1 MKIAE
6 SKGNWTR
13 LWKALKIDLG
23 REEKWNERDIYS
35 KDSRRLKHLGVTPDK
50 IDKVKRELGK
60 YSAGHLQFHRFVY
73 FFARDPE
80 TVRRWTKSS
89 NISIAFLKFCHKV
102 TRNKREIVKSKL
114 SELLLLIELFRKRE
128 IVQYEARLHEP
139 IDLSTLSI
147 RSVLSTL
154 KLGERTAGFKIEK
167 QLNYDKFIVYA
178 LSKKIGAN
186 QKVYKF
192 ILLKKIRSKLFINL
206 ALDTTD
212 EKNKILGKLS
222 KKFRIPINRLKE
234 KPNLTNFINFLNNGQ
249 SQSFTLVGV
258 DFIDQ
263 AFRIGV
269 SPLYGRPENVTSNTY
284 YRQILTSTDI
294 EILESIQKIKIIHLS
309 QAKSLPVN
317 IYFLNYKNED
327 IIGGMKLSLNAKG
340 LNLSKRE
347 SLKEDYKNNF
357 GFSLDTPL
365 AFDVNE
371 KEIYKKFLY
380 NPAKKKKRIEI
391 ISDKAIEISH
401 KLLKYNLLPQPKQ
414 IEETAKICTYHGCP
428 IKYKPQWVTNKIC
441 TCGNDLWDRGS
452 TLITQL
458 IDEKRVRDF
467 FYKIALENNYQATVL
482 EKDLI
487 KRKIF
492 PIEIVK
498 NDEKVCFIPITIP
511 LTDQQIEVL
520 QYRYPNLV
528 FVTSRNDSAT
538 LSAKGFQVEEL
549 YSFTYELFT
558 NSTTKIDNLLNSVT
572 ANKLTKLRD
581 LSNNSSGRVTND
593 TWYINQGTMSAEFFE
608 ADISILLNYI
618 FKNSIWLG
626 AKRRGEPLPDSL
638 SAFPIED
645 RNRGCFISDAKFSL
659 GTAPNIGN
667 KDKNKKYI
675 TIGKNNS
682 SITDN
687 GGLKGFIFVG
697 NKPAPS
703 NFISKISKVIGR
715 KAIKI
720 GYLKNSHILQIY
732 SHLKHWENEIEM
744 DRRKRDIFLNSM
756 ELIFLTTVSLKRV
769 DKIIIWTDEEINTIL
784 DNAVIAYRALGS
796 PALQL

>member
-1 MKIAE
+1 MKTVE

-13 LWKALKIDLG
+13 LWRSQKVDLG
-23 REEKWNERDIYS
+23 REEKWTERDIYS
-35 KDSRRLKHLGVTPDK
+35 KDSRRLKHLGVSAEK
-50 IDKVKRELGK
+50 IEKVKNEFAK
-60 YSAGHLQFHRFVY
+60 YHAGHVQFHRFV
-73 FFARDPE
+73 FLFARDTE
-80 TVRRWTKSS
+80 TVRRWTKST
-89 NISIAFLKFCHKV
+89 NISTAFLRFCHRITK
-102 TRNKREIVKSKL
+102 NKREAVKSKL

-128 IVQYEARLHEP
+128 ITQYEAQLHGALE
-139 IDLSTLSI
+139 LSTLSI
-147 RSVLSTL
+147 RSMLSTL

-167 QLNYDKFIVYA
+167 KLNYDKFTVYS
-178 LSKKIGAN
+178 LSKKSGAN

-192 ILLKKIRSKLFINL
+192 ILLRKIRNKLLIHL
-206 ALDTTD
+206 ALDTT
-212 EKNKILGKLS
+212 EERNKILGKLS

-234 KPNLTNFINFLNNGQ
+234 KPNLRGFINFLKNGR
-249 SQSFTLVGV
+249 SESFTLIGV
-258 DFIDQ
+258 DFVDQ
-263 AFRIGV
+263 AFRI
-269 SPLYGRPENVTSNTY
+269 SILPQYGRPESITNNTY
-284 YRQILTSTDI
+284 YKQILTGTDV
-294 EILESIQKIKIIHLS
+294 EILESIQKIKIAHLT
-309 QAKSLPVN
+309 QARSMPVN
-317 IYFLNYKNED
+317 VYFLNYKNED
-327 IIGGMKLSLNAKG
+327 IVGGMKLSLNAKG

-347 SLKEDYKNNF
+347 SLKADYKKDF

-365 AFDVNE
+365 IFEVNE

-380 NPAKKKKRIEI
+380 NPTKKKKRIEI

-401 KLLKYNLLPQPKQ
+401 KLLKYGLLPQPKQ

-492 PIEIVK
+492 PLEVEK

-511 LTDQQIEVL
+511 LTDQQLDVL
-520 QYRYPNLV
+520 QYRFPNLI
-528 FVTSRNDSAT
+528 FVTSRNDSQT
-538 LSAKGFQVEEL
+538 LSAKGFQVQEL
-549 YSFTYELFT
+549 YSFTHELFT
-558 NSTTKIDNLLNSVT
+558 NPTTKIDNLLDSVT

-608 ADISILLNYI
+608 ADISMLLNYI

-659 GTAPNIGN
+659 GAAPNIG
-667 KDKNKKYI
+667 KRDKNKKYI

-687 GGLKGFIFVG
+687 GGLKGFVFIG

-715 KAIKI
+715 KAIKV

-732 SHLKHWENEIEM
+732 SHLKHWENEMEM

-756 ELIFLTTVSLKRV
+756 ELIFLTTASLRRI

-784 DNAVIAYRALGS
+784 DNNITAYRALGS
-796 PALQL
+796 PALQV